1 MASIGR
7 IILGNTMTTTATNT
21 TTYTWNIVG
30 LYSVNTYTGYPLV
43 VTDVMWNYSGERW
56 LPDYNTSYQASVAG
70 DQVVNFDP
78 NNFTDFYSL
87 TEEQVIDWVKAD
99 LGTAAIDQYT
109 QQIDATIASQANITT
124 QSGEY
129 QPLPWSP

>member
-1 MASIGR
+1 VAIIRR

-56 LPDYNTSYQASVAG
+56 LPDYSTSYQASVAG
-70 DQVVNFDP
+70 DQVVHFDP

-109 QQIDATIASQANITT
+109 QQIDATIASQANAAT
-124 QSGEY
+124 QSGQY
-129 QPLPWSP
+129 QPLPWSR